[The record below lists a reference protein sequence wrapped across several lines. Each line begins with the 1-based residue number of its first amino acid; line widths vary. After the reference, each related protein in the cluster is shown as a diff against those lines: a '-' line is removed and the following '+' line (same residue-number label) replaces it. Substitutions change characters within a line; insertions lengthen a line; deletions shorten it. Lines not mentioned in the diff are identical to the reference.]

1 LASYAGVAPF
11 GNSSGSSIK
20 KPQKVHKMANKELKK
35 ILHMGA
41 MSVIHCN
48 PEMKQY
54 YDRKMAEG
62 KHALGVINAVKN
74 KLVLRAVAVIK
85 SQRPYVDNFVK
96 SEPIIKNAA

>member
-1 LASYAGVAPF
+1 
-11 GNSSGSSIK
+11 
-20 KPQKVHKMANKELKK
+20 
-35 ILHMGA
+35 
-41 MSVIHCN
+41 
-48 PEMKQY
+48 MKQY

>member
-1 LASYAGVAPF
+1 
-11 GNSSGSSIK
+11 
-20 KPQKVHKMANKELKK
+20 
-35 ILHMGA
+35 MGA

-48 PEMKQY
+48 PDMKQY